1 MRNRARYRAM
11 SGWQRYSL
19 RQKASVAGG
28 DMDIPKVTVGFAK
41 GDSIWN
47 VLRSNQDGLGYSETE
62 LDRNPQLFVYILWL
76 NGIVNFR
83 NIVPGN
89 IMLPRREN
97 LADVVITVNSDS
109 TTYPPK
115 FFEWV
120 DMDRC
125 AKIPGGA

>member
-1 MRNRARYRAM
+1 
-11 SGWQRYSL
+11 
-19 RQKASVAGG
+19 
-28 DMDIPKVTVGFAK
+28 MDIPKVTVGFVK

-109 TTYPPK
+109 TTYPQK